1 MRCFFLSVFFSFF
14 LSFFPPYIYQPFSF
28 LSLLIYTPTAYVEF
42 YNSYFNFVPR
52 LAFLSSDLTPKS
64 FLARTFLFRK
74 KEKLREMTA
83 IIEFPR
89 FVRRRPKD
97 GRRGVTSR
105 QSISVSFERYGRGGV
120 ERAST
125 RVERGVCVCVCVWPA
140 VWWIEGRS
148 RGRGRGTGRGDRG
161 REKRRNRHGTLNYT
175 LNGKCTLALHPVA
188 RRLSHVPPPTPYIT
202 SARRINR
209 PLPYTCLLS
218 ARRII
223 SISART
229 YLRTSER
236 ENERSWL
243 GPCEIIGASSRWF
256 EE

>member
-1 MRCFFLSVFFSFF
+1 
-14 LSFFPPYIYQPFSF
+14 
-28 LSLLIYTPTAYVEF
+28 
-42 YNSYFNFVPR
+42 
-52 LAFLSSDLTPKS
+52 
-64 FLARTFLFRK
+64 
-74 KEKLREMTA
+74 MTA

-89 FVRRRPKD
+89 FVRRRLKD
-97 GRRGVTSR
+97 GKRGNVETVDIGFVREIRKRRSR
-105 QSISVSFERYGRGGV
+105 ESEHEGRKG
-120 ERAST
+120 
-125 RVERGVCVCVCVWPA
+125 CVWPA
-140 VWWIEGRS
+140 VWRIEGRS

-209 PLPYTCLLS
+209 PLPPYTCLLS

-229 YLRTSER
+229 CLRTSER
-236 ENERSWL
+236 ENERS
-243 GPCEIIGASSRWF
+243 
-256 EE
+256 